1 MVFEEKKVPS
11 EGSYHTNHI
20 WISPKHI
27 NETRKQLTPEV
38 EKSIMDLV
46 ASGSLVGTIQI
57 FIRASHD
64 VDVSSQT
71 IMLMRNEHIDNIVN
85 EVSARLGGS

>member
-1 MVFEEKKVPS
+1 
-11 EGSYHTNHI
+11 
-20 WISPKHI
+20 
-27 NETRKQLTPEV
+27 
-38 EKSIMDLV
+38 MDLV

-71 IMLMRNEHIDNIVN
+71 IMLMRNEHIDIIVN
-85 EVSARLGGS
+85 EVSASPGGSLVDKLITLFKNTENVSCVNLIHKYNSGFVHFRKNKKIKN